1 LKTYSKGD
9 TLSNVLTTR
18 ISRVKFGIMSPDE
31 IRKMSVTTVVTTDVY
46 DNDGLPIDGGVMD
59 KRMGA
64 IEPGETCPICG
75 NTRDSCPGHF
85 GHIELA
91 KPVVH
96 VSFVKHIL
104 VYLKTTCESCGRI
117 KIPEEER
124 QEYLKL
130 LRDLEELGLI
140 YLKKRLHE
148 YIRRKAASTATCP
161 HCGAPSKKIK
171 LEKPYSFYVQT
182 ETELRRLT
190 PSEIRERLEKISDED
205 VALLGGD
212 PRDARP
218 EWMVLTVLPVP
229 PRTARP
235 SITLETGIR
244 SEDDLTHKLV
254 DIVRVNNRLKEHVE
268 SGAPRAIIEEEWEL
282 LQYHVATY
290 IDNEVSGIPVAR
302 HRSGKV
308 LKGIAQRLKGKEGRF
323 RGDLR
328 GKRVDFS
335 ARTVISP
342 DPSLGVNEVG
352 VPEDIAKI
360 LTIPERVTPW
370 NIEFLRKLVLNG
382 PEKWPGANYVT
393 RPDGRKI
400 SLKYVDRKA
409 VAESLEPGFIVER
422 HILDGDIALFNRQP
436 SLHRISVMAH
446 VVRVLPYKT
455 LRLNP
460 LVCPPYN
467 ADFDGDEMNLH
478 IPQSEEARAEA
489 RLLMLVEKHIL
500 TPRYGGP
507 VIGGLQDY
515 ISGAYLLTV
524 KSTILTKEKAATLL
538 ATTGYKGDLPEP
550 AILKPNEY
558 WTGKQLV
565 SLFLPR
571 DFNYKRNSKLGS
583 ASALRCID
591 EDCPHDSLVI
601 IKKGV
606 LLEGVLDKA
615 SIGREEPESLV
626 HWLIKDY
633 GEDFGR
639 YFMDSVY
646 KMFVRTC
653 EMHGFTMSYDH
664 LIVSKDARLSI
675 DKLIGEELKEAEE
688 LIQLYREGKLT
699 PRPGKTLEESLEDEI
714 IDTLSK
720 KLLDKVAE
728 VITQYFKLSN
738 PVVIMART
746 GARGNPVNLTQMS
759 GLLGQQTVRGKRLVR
774 GYQGR
779 MLPHF
784 KPGDIGAEARGF
796 IKSGFVDGLDPL
808 ELFFHAAAGREGLI
822 DTAVRTSQSG
832 YMQRRLINALQ
843 DLRVFYDGTVRTA
856 SGEIVQLLYGEDG
869 VDPMKSDH
877 GKAVNVDRVIE
888 KFLG

>member
-1 LKTYSKGD
+1 MH
-9 TLSNVLTTR
+9 VLTTR
-18 ISRVKFGIMSPDE
+18 INKIKFGILSPDE
-31 IRKMSVTTVVTTDVY
+31 IYRMSVTTVVTTDVY

-59 KRMGA
+59 RRMGA
-64 IEPGETCPICG
+64 IEPGEVCPVCG
-75 NTRDSCPGHF
+75 NTRESCPGHF

-91 KPVVH
+91 KPVIH
-96 VSFVKHIL
+96 VGFVKYIL
-104 VYLKTTCESCGRI
+104 MYLKATCENCGRI
-117 KIPEEER
+117 KIPENER
-124 QEYLKL
+124 QEYLALLKDIEDLKL
-130 LRDLEELGLI
+130 LH
-140 YLKKRLHE
+140 LKKRLHE
-148 YIRRKAASTATCP
+148 YLRRRASSASVCP
-161 HCGAPSKKIK
+161 HCGTPSTKIK
-171 LEKPYSFYVQT
+171 LDRPYTFYLVVGEKLV
-182 ETELRRLT
+182 RLWPT
-190 PSEIRERLEKISDED
+190 AIRERLVKIPDED
-205 VALLGGD
+205 VRLLGGD
-212 PRDARP
+212 PKEARP

-229 PRTARP
+229 PRSVRP

-254 DIVRVNNRLKEHVE
+254 DIVRVNNRLREHVE
-268 SGAPRAIIEEEWEL
+268 TGAPNAIIEEEWEL

-290 IDNEVSGIPVAR
+290 IDNEITGIPVAR

-342 DPSLGVNEVG
+342 DPSLSINEVG
-352 VPEDIAKI
+352 VPEEIARV
-360 LTIPERVTPW
+360 LTVPEKVTPW
-370 NIEFLRKLVLNG
+370 NIEFLRRLVLNG
-382 PEKWPGANYVT
+382 PDKWPGANYVI
-393 RPDGRKI
+393 RPDGKKI
-400 SLKYVDRKA
+400 SLKYVDRKV

-422 HILDGDIALFNRQP
+422 HLLDGDIVLFNRQP

-478 IPQSEEARAEA
+478 VPQGEEARTEA

-507 VIGGLQDY
+507 IIGGLQDY
-515 ISGAYLLTV
+515 ISGAYVLTV
-524 KSTILTKEKAATLL
+524 KSTILTKEKAVSILQS
-538 ATTGYKGDLPEP
+538 TGYKGPLPEP
-550 AILKPNEY
+550 AILKPREY
-558 WTGKQLV
+558 WTGKQLI
-565 SLFLPR
+565 SIFLPR
-571 DFNYKRNSKLGS
+571 DFNYRRNSKIGG

-591 EDCPHDSLVI
+591 EDCPHDSLVVV
-601 IKKGV
+601 KKGI

-615 SIGREEPESLV
+615 SIGREEPESLM
-626 HWLIKDY
+626 HWIIKDY
-633 GEDFGR
+633 GEDYGR
-639 YFMDSVY
+639 FFMDKVY
-646 KMFVRTC
+646 KMFIKAC
-653 EMHGFTMSYDH
+653 ELYGFTMSYDH
-664 LIVSKDARLSI
+664 LVLSTTARGSI
-675 DKLIGEELKEAEE
+675 EELIREELKEVDE
-688 LIQLYREGKLT
+688 LIEQYREGKLT
-699 PRPGKTLEESLEDEI
+699 PKPGKTLEESLEDEI

-720 KLLDKVAE
+720 KLLDKVAD
-728 VITQYFKLSN
+728 VITQHFKLTN

-759 GLLGQQTVRGKRLVR
+759 GLLGQQTVRGKRLAR
-774 GYQGR
+774 GFKGR
-779 MLPHF
+779 MLTHF

-796 IKSGFVDGLDPL
+796 IRSGFVNGLSPV

-843 DLRVFYDGTVRTA
+843 DLRVYYDGTVRTA
-856 SGEIVQLLYGEDG
+856 MGEVVQLLYGEDG
-869 VDPMKSDH
+869 VDPAKSDH
-877 GKAVNVDRVIE
+877 GKPVNIDRIIE
-888 KFLG
+888 KYAVP

>member
-1 LKTYSKGD
+1 MI
-9 TLSNVLTTR
+9 TTR
-18 ISRVKFGIMSPDE
+18 IARIRFGILSPDE
-31 IRKMSVTTVVTTDVY
+31 IRKMSVTAISTTDVY

-59 KRMGA
+59 KHMGA
-64 IEPGETCPICG
+64 IEPGEVCPVCG
-75 NTRDSCPGHF
+75 NTRDGCPGHF

-91 KPVVH
+91 KPIIH
-96 VSFVKHIL
+96 VGFVKYIL
-104 VYLKTTCESCGRI
+104 MYLKATCEVCGRL
-117 KIPEEER
+117 KIPEAER
-124 QEYLKL
+124 QEYLRL
-130 LRDLEELGLI
+130 LKDLSDLGLV

-148 YIRRKAASTATCP
+148 YIRKKATSTASCP
-161 HCGAPSKKIK
+161 HCGTPSRKIK
-171 LEKPYSFYVQT
+171 LDRPYTFYVQT
-182 ETELRRLT
+182 ETGLKKLT
-190 PSEIRERLEKISDED
+190 PSEIRERLEKIPDED
-205 VALLGGD
+205 VLLLGGD
-212 PRDARP
+212 PKDARP
-218 EWMVLTVLPVP
+218 EWMVITVLPVP

-254 DIVRVNNRLKEHVE
+254 DIVRVNNRLREHVE
-268 SGAPRAIIEEEWEL
+268 SGAPSAIIEEEWEL

-290 IDNEVSGIPVAR
+290 IDNEISGVPVAR

-342 DPSLGVNEVG
+342 DPSLSINEVG
-352 VPEDIAKI
+352 VPEEIAKM

-370 NIEFLRKLVLNG
+370 NIEFLRKFVLNG
-382 PEKWPGANYVT
+382 PDRWPGANYVI

-400 SLKYVDRKA
+400 SLKYVDRKIA
-409 VAESLEPGFIVER
+409 AESLEPGFIVER
-422 HILDGDIALFNRQP
+422 HLLDGDIVLFNRQP

-478 IPQSEEARAEA
+478 VPQGEEARAEA
-489 RLLMLVEKHIL
+489 RILMLVEKHVL

-507 VIGGLQDY
+507 IIGGLQDF

-524 KSTILTKEKAATLL
+524 KSTILTKDKVATILSAA
-538 ATTGYKGDLPEP
+538 GYFGPLPEP
-550 AILKPNEY
+550 AILKPREY
-558 WTGKQLV
+558 WTGKQLI
-565 SLFLPR
+565 SLFLPK
-571 DFNYKRNSKLGS
+571 DFNYRRNSKLGS
-583 ASALRCID
+583 ASAYRCID
-591 EDCPHDSLVI
+591 EDCPHDTLVI
-601 IKKGV
+601 VKNGI

-615 SIGREEPESLV
+615 SIGREEPESIV
-626 HWLIKDY
+626 HWLIKEY

-639 YFMDSVY
+639 FFMDKTY
-646 KMFVRTC
+646 KMFIRVC

-664 LIVSKDARLSI
+664 LVLNEVARKSVELIIKDGLEDV
-675 DKLIGEELKEAEE
+675 DKLIK
-688 LIQLYREGKLT
+688 QYREGKLT

-720 KLLDKVAE
+720 KLLDKVAD
-728 VITQYFKLSN
+728 VITQHFLLNN

-746 GARGNPVNLTQMS
+746 GARGNPINLTQMS
-759 GLLGQQTVRGKRLVR
+759 GLLGQQTVRGRRLTR
-774 GYQGR
+774 GFGGR

-784 KPGDIGAEARGF
+784 KPGDISAEARGF
-796 IKSGFVDGLDPL
+796 IKSGFVNGLNPL

-843 DLRVFYDGTVRTA
+843 DLKVLYDGTVRTA
-856 SGEIVQLLYGEDG
+856 SGEVVQLLYGEDG

-877 GKAVNVDRVIE
+877 GKAVNVDRILE
-888 KFLG
+888 KYTAW

>member
-1 LKTYSKGD
+1 VIHVDS
-9 TLSNVLTTR
+9 VLTTR
-18 ISRVKFGIMSPDE
+18 ISKIRLGLMSPDE
-31 IRKMSVTTVVTTDVY
+31 IRRMSVTTIATTDVY

-64 IEPGETCPICG
+64 IEPGEVCPVCG

-91 KPVVH
+91 KPVIH
-96 VSFVKHIL
+96 VSFVKYIL
-104 VYLKTTCESCGRI
+104 MYLKATCEACGRI
-117 KIPEEER
+117 KIPEDER

-130 LRDLEELGLI
+130 LRDLEDLGLV
-140 YLKKRLHE
+140 YLKKRFHE
-148 YIRRKAASTATCP
+148 YIRKKASATTTCP
-161 HCGAPSKKIK
+161 HCGTASHKVK
-171 LEKPYSFYVQT
+171 LDRPYTFYVQT
-182 ETELRRLT
+182 EKGLRKIT
-190 PSEIRERLEKISDED
+190 PSEIRERLEKIPDED
-205 VALLGGD
+205 VRLLGGD
-212 PRDARP
+212 PKEARP
-218 EWMVLTVLPVP
+218 EWMILTVLPVP
-229 PRTARP
+229 PRSVRP

-254 DIVRVNNRLKEHVE
+254 DIVRVNNRLREHIE
-268 SGAPRAIIEEEWEL
+268 SGAPSAIIEEEWEL

-290 IDNEVSGIPVAR
+290 IDNEVSGIPVAK

-328 GKRVDFS
+328 GKRVDYS
-335 ARTVISP
+335 ARTVVSP
-342 DPSLGVNEVG
+342 DPSLSINEVG
-352 VPEDIAKI
+352 VPEEVAKT

-382 PEKWPGANYVT
+382 PDKWPGANYIV

-400 SLKYVDRKA
+400 SLKYVDRKV

-422 HILDGDIALFNRQP
+422 HLLNGDIVLFNRQP

-478 IPQSEEARAEA
+478 IPQGEEARAEA
-489 RLLMLVEKHIL
+489 RILMLVEKHIL

-507 VIGGLQDY
+507 IIGGLQDY

-524 KSTILTKEKAATLL
+524 KSTVLTKEKAATILS
-538 ATTGYKGDLPEP
+538 ASGYRGSLPEP
-550 AILKPNEY
+550 AILKPREF

-565 SLFLPR
+565 SLFLPK
-571 DFNYKRNSKLGS
+571 DFNYRRNSKIGS
-583 ASALRCID
+583 ASVLRCLD

-601 IKKGV
+601 IRNGV

-615 SIGREEPESLV
+615 SIGREEPESLM

-633 GEDFGR
+633 GENYGR
-639 YFMDSVY
+639 FFMDKVY
-646 KMFVRTC
+646 KMFVRVC
-653 EMHGFTMSYDH
+653 EMYGLTMSYDQ
-664 LIVSKDARLSI
+664 LVLSEYAKKSI
-675 DKLIGEELKEAEE
+675 EDTIREELREIDE

-714 IDTLSK
+714 VDALSK
-720 KLLDKVAE
+720 KLLDKVAD
-728 VITQYFKLSN
+728 VITQYFKLTN
-738 PVVIMART
+738 PVVVMART

-759 GLLGQQTVRGKRLVR
+759 GLLGQQTVRGKRLTR
-774 GYQGR
+774 GFHGR
-779 MLPHF
+779 MLTHF

-796 IKSGFVDGLDPL
+796 IKSGFVDGLNPL

-843 DLRVFYDGTVRTA
+843 DLRVYYDGTVRTA
-856 SGEIVQLLYGEDG
+856 TGEIVQLVYGEDG

-877 GKAVNVDRVIE
+877 GKAVNIDRLINRYM
-888 KFLG
+888 G

>member
-1 LKTYSKGD
+1 MS
-9 TLSNVLTTR
+9 VLTTR
-18 ISRVKFGIMSPDE
+18 ISRIKFGILSPDE

-59 KRMGA
+59 RRMGA
-64 IEPGETCPICG
+64 IEPGETCPVCG

-91 KPVVH
+91 KPVIH
-96 VSFVKHIL
+96 VSFVKYIL
-104 VYLKTTCESCGRI
+104 MYLKATCESCGRI
-117 KIPEEER
+117 KIPENER

-130 LRDLEELGLI
+130 LRDLEELGLT
-140 YLKKRLHE
+140 YLKKRFHE
-148 YIRRKAASTATCP
+148 YIRKRATSTSTCP
-161 HCGAPSKKIK
+161 HCGFQSRKIK
-171 LEKPYSFYVQT
+171 LERPYTFYIQS
-182 ETELRRLT
+182 ETELRKLT
-190 PSEIRERLEKISDED
+190 PSEIRERLEKIPDED
-205 VALLGGD
+205 VILLGGN
-212 PRDARP
+212 PKSARP

-229 PRTARP
+229 PRTVRP

-254 DIVRVNNRLKEHVE
+254 DIVRVNNRLREHIE

-335 ARTVISP
+335 ARTVVSP
-342 DPSLGVNEVG
+342 DPSLSINEVG
-352 VPEDIAKI
+352 VPEEIAKI
-360 LTIPERVTPW
+360 LTVPERVTPW
-370 NIEFLRKLVLNG
+370 NIDFLRKLVLNG
-382 PEKWPGANYVT
+382 PEKWPGANYVI

-422 HILDGDIALFNRQP
+422 HLLDGDIVLFNRQP

-478 IPQSEEARAEA
+478 VPQGEEARAEA
-489 RLLMLVEKHIL
+489 RILMLVEKHIL

-507 VIGGLQDY
+507 IIGGLQDY

-524 KSTILTKEKAATLL
+524 KSTVLTKDKAATLL
-538 ATTGYKGDLPEP
+538 SVTGYKGGLPEP
-550 AILKPNEY
+550 AILKPREY

-565 SLFLPR
+565 SLFLPK
-571 DFNYKRNSKLGS
+571 DFSYKRNTKIGS

-591 EDCPHDSLVI
+591 EDCPHDSLI
-601 IKKGV
+601 IVKKGI
-606 LLEGVLDKA
+606 LLEGVLDKV
-615 SIGREEPESLV
+615 SIGREEPESLM

-639 YFMDSVY
+639 TFMDRVY
-646 KMFVRTC
+646 KMFVRMC
-653 EMHGFTMSYDH
+653 EIYGFTMSYDH
-664 LIVSKDARLSI
+664 LVLSREARSSI
-675 DKLIGEELKEAEE
+675 DNLIKEELKEVEE

-714 IDTLSK
+714 IDALSK
-720 KLLDKVAE
+720 KLLDRVAD
-728 VITQYFKLSN
+728 VITQHFKLDN

-759 GLLGQQTVRGKRLVR
+759 GILGQQTVRGKRLTR
-774 GYQGR
+774 GFKGR

-796 IKSGFVDGLDPL
+796 IKAGFVNGLNPV
-808 ELFFHAAAGREGLI
+808 EMFFHAAAGREGLI

-843 DLRVFYDGTVRTA
+843 DLRVFYDGTVRVA
-856 SGEIVQLLYGEDG
+856 NGEIVQLLYGEDG

-877 GKAVNVDRVIE
+877 GKAVNIDRIIE
-888 KFLG
+888 KLLA